1 MRGEGITTS
10 DSCLWDEFRSGDD
23 QAFVEIYRKFVDV
36 LYRYGLKFTAD
47 DQLVK
52 DCVQELFID
61 LYERRGNLG
70 ESDNIKFY
78 LLVSLKRRL
87 IKILRSK
94 NIYSSLSQED
104 IPFLIVYSPED
115 ENLREE
121 QIKLMNQTLNELTPR
136 QKEAIYLRFM
146 NGLSYEEICEIMA
159 MNYQS
164 VRNLIFRAEEKM
176 RGIISKS
183 QILLFLVLKKK

>member
-10 DSCLWDEFRSGDD
+10 DSCLWNKFRSGDD

-36 LYRYGLKFTAD
+36 LYCYGLKFTAD

-61 LYERRGNLG
+61 LYEKRGNLG

-94 NIYSSLSQED
+94 NIYSSLSQDD
-104 IPFLIVYSPED
+104 IPFQIVYSPED
-115 ENLREE
+115 ESLKEE
-121 QIKLMNQTLNELTPR
+121 QMELMNKTLNELTPR

-183 QILLFLVLKKK
+183 QILLFLLLRKN

>member
-10 DSCLWDEFRSGDD
+10 DSYLWDEFRLGDD
-23 QAFVEIYRKFVDV
+23 QAFVEIYKKFVDV

-115 ENLREE
+115 ETLKEE
-121 QIKLMNQTLNELTPR
+121 QMELMNKTLNELTPR

-164 VRNLIFRAEEKM
+164 IRNLIFRAEEKM

-183 QILLFLVLKKK
+183 